1 MIVPQHWAEARA
13 QHRER
18 GRQITIRRFGWS
30 GDSHALAQAM
40 AEQRAAEALQRALS
54 GEKLPRRE
62 PRVPYNGAQG
72 VPIREEIVARHDD
85 VVITRNA
92 YGARCLNTPD
102 VLFGDVDFS
111 SAAPFRLK
119 LAMFGVLASVALMLG
134 WRSGSILLGLGAL
147 AVALFAGYLL
157 SEALYRLV
165 IRVTGGQAR
174 RTRVLIERFL
184 AAHPD
189 WGLRLYQ
196 TPNGWRML
204 VTHRLFAAD
213 EPEVAA
219 FFAAIG
225 ADPLYARMCRNQQCF
240 RARVSA
246 KPWRIGIATHLKPR
260 PGVWPVR
267 PERMAGRSAWIAHY
281 ENEAARFAA
290 CTLVAVLGNQQ
301 VHPKV
306 ATVSALHDS
315 LCRATTSGLAIA

>member
-1 MIVPQHWAEARA
+1 MIVPQYWAEART

-30 GDSHALAQAM
+30 DDNHAHAQAM
-40 AEQRAAEALQRALS
+40 AEHRAAEALQRALS

-85 VVITRNA
+85 VVVTRNA

-102 VLFGDVDFS
+102 VLFGDVDFVR
-111 SAAPFRLK
+111 AAPLRLK
-119 LAMFGVLASVALMLG
+119 LAMFGLLASVALMLG

-147 AVALFAGYLL
+147 VVALFAGYLL

-174 RTRVLIERFL
+174 RTRTLIERFV

-196 TPNGWRML
+196 TPNGWRTL
-204 VTHRLFAAD
+204 VTHRLFAPD

-267 PERMAGRSAWIAHY
+267 PERMADRSAWIARY

-290 CTLVAVLGNQQ
+290 CAFVAALGNRQ

-306 ATVSALHDS
+306 AAVSALHDS
-315 LCRATTSGLAIA
+315 LCRATTSGLTIA